1 MKVSHYFEWEDA
13 VTGGFA
19 QSVNNQREILDRRGI
34 DYTTDPT
41 LDADLLHLNNMG
53 PSSVYWAK
61 RARRAGVPVLTH
73 THNTAADFRESFVFS
88 NALSYPLKPY
98 LAWAYGLADHLVC
111 PSEHNQAVIAE
122 YTETP
127 STVISN
133 GFDGDRFA
141 GYDDTDLRAEYLDR
155 YGLEPPVVFMFGHV
169 IKRKG
174 LRTFVETARAM
185 PDTDFAWFGYLN
197 PTGGRFDR
205 FLQPRET
212 RNLVANSPDNCT
224 FTGYIDDPRGAPA
237 AGDVFFWPSKN
248 ENEGMAL
255 LEMMHC
261 GIPPVVRSIP
271 TYEWL
276 EDGDACLKVDAGAGS
291 GVETGAGSG
300 VGAFVDPLRRL
311 CEDEALREEIGTAAA
326 ETSEAFTLETVGDE
340 LVALY
345 EHLV

>member
-13 VTGGFA
+13 ITGGFA
-19 QSVNNQREILDRRGI
+19 QSVNNQREVLDRRGV

-41 LDADLLHLNNMG
+41 VDADLLHLNNVG
-53 PSSVYWAK
+53 PRSVYWAR
-61 RARRAGVPVLTH
+61 RARRAGVPVLAH

-88 NALSYPLKPY
+88 NLLARPLKPY
-98 LAWAYGLADHLVC
+98 LAWAYGQADHLVC
-111 PSEHNQAVIAE
+111 PSAHNQDVVAG
-122 YTETP
+122 YTDTP

-133 GFDGDRFA
+133 GFDGDRFS
-141 GYDDTDLRAEYLDR
+141 GYDDADLRAEYLDR
-155 YGLEPPVVFMFGHV
+155 YDLDPPVVCMFGHV

-212 RNLVANSPDNCT
+212 RKLVANSPDNCT

-261 GIPPVVRSIP
+261 GLPPVVRSIP

-276 EDGDACLKVDAGAGS
+276 EDGEACLKVDADGGD
-291 GVETGAGSG
+291 GVS
-300 VGAFVDPLRRL
+300 AFVEPLRRL
-311 CEDEALREEIGTAAA
+311 CADEALREEIGTAAA
-326 ETSEAFTLETVGDE
+326 EQSEEFTLETVGED
-340 LVALY
+340 LIALY
-345 EHLV
+345 ERLV